1 MDIDNR
7 EGQNFADYML
17 QLIKTMMD
25 KEGQS

>member
-1 MDIDNR
+1 MDIDHR

-25 KEGQS
+25 KEEPS